1 MDIYYNMRL
10 YKNIILIIISIL
22 VLHGCGTIVSRNETG
37 SLTKINK
44 KLNTITSVEKK
55 VHQNETNKF
64 NLISSFSY
72 GIKYSLDNINTED
85 DYESAVYTSK
95 LLNNRILSISGYPN
109 INDIKSMEEL
119 VDKLKS
125 DMLTQQAEGIAKL
138 EQKDKEIMSL
148 INEKELLIKELE
160 KANNNLS
167 DTALKISSENDKN
180 KVVINE
186 INSYYGL
193 GAVYYGFKRFLTTCF
208 VTILCVIIG
217 YVVLRILATLNPI
230 ASAIFSVIE
239 SVFSYGIR
247 FIKLLAPNS
256 TKISGL
262 SSTIEVNKYKNTLS
276 KVVDSIQVSVQN
288 KEECDVT
295 LCDIKTELSK
305 NMNSDDKIVINEI
318 KNELKW

>member
-1 MDIYYNMRL
+1 MLRRLIYIIFFINIAL
-10 YKNIILIIISIL
+10 YFNI
-22 VLHGCGTIVSRNETG
+22 GCGTIVSKNETG

-44 KLNTITSVEKK
+44 KITLINETEKK
-55 VHQNETNKF
+55 IHQNETNKF
-64 NLISSFSY
+64 NLISNFSY
-72 GIKYSLDNINTED
+72 GIKYSLDNINTEE
-85 DYESAVYTSK
+85 DYDSAVYSSK

-109 INDIKSMEEL
+109 IDDIKSMEDL

-125 DMLTQQAEGIAKL
+125 DILTQQAKGIAEL
-138 EQKDKEIMSL
+138 EKKDKEIM
-148 INEKELLIKELE
+148 ELLDAKEYLEKELE

-167 DTALKISSENDKN
+167 TAAIKISSENDKN
-180 KVVINE
+180 KIVINE

-193 GAVYYGFKRFLTTCF
+193 GAVYYGLKRFLTTCF

-262 SSTIEVNKYKNTLS
+262 SATVEVNKYKNTLS

>member
-1 MDIYYNMRL
+1 MVKKYIF
-10 YKNIILIIISIL
+10 ILIITIPIL
-22 VLHGCGTIVSRNETG
+22 FFNYGCGTVISKNETG
-37 SLTKINK
+37 SITKINK
-44 KLNTITSVEKK
+44 KLTDISAVEKK

-64 NLISSFSY
+64 NLISNFSY
-72 GIKYSLDNINTED
+72 GIKYSLDNINTEE
-85 DYESAVYTSK
+85 DYNSAVYSSK
-95 LLNNRILSISGYPN
+95 LLNNRILSLSGYPN
-109 INDIKSMEEL
+109 IEDIKSMEEL

-125 DMLTQQAEGIAKL
+125 DILTQQAEGIASL
-138 EQKDKEIMSL
+138 EKKDKEIMNL
-148 INEKELLIKELE
+148 LETKEILEKELEI
-160 KANNNLS
+160 ANNKLS

-180 KVVINE
+180 KSIVKE

-193 GAVYYGFKRFLTTCF
+193 GAVYYGLKRFLTTCF

-217 YVVLRILATLNPI
+217 YVILRILATLNPI
-230 ASAIFSVIE
+230 ASAIFSVVE
-239 SVFSYGIR
+239 SIFSYGIK

-276 KVVDSIQVSVQN
+276 KVVDSIQVSAQN
-288 KEECDVT
+288 KEDCNVT

>member
-1 MDIYYNMRL
+1 MIKKFIFL
-10 YKNIILIIISIL
+10 LIIPGFL
-22 VLHGCGTIVSRNETG
+22 LLNGCGTIVSKNETG

-44 KLNTITSVEKK
+44 KLTDITTIEKK

-72 GIKYSLDNINTED
+72 GIKYSLDNINTEE
-85 DYESAVYTSK
+85 DYDSAVYSSK

-109 INDIKSMEEL
+109 IDDIKSMEEL

-125 DMLTQQAEGIAKL
+125 DILTQQAKGIAEL
-138 EQKDKEIMSL
+138 EKKDKEIMA
-148 INEKELLIKELE
+148 LLDNKTYLEKELE
-160 KANNNLS
+160 KANNKLS

-180 KVVINE
+180 KIVINE

-193 GAVYYGFKRFLTTCF
+193 GAVYYGLKRFLTTCF

-230 ASAIFSVIE
+230 ASAIFSVVE
-239 SVFSYGIR
+239 SVFSYGIK

>member
-1 MDIYYNMRL
+1 MIKKFIFL
-10 YKNIILIIISIL
+10 LIIPGFL
-22 VLHGCGTIVSRNETG
+22 LLNGCGTIVSKNETG

-44 KLNTITSVEKK
+44 KLTDITAVEKK

-64 NLISSFSY
+64 NLISNFSY
-72 GIKYSLDNINTED
+72 GIKYSLDNINTEE
-85 DYESAVYTSK
+85 DYESAVYSSK

-109 INDIKSMEEL
+109 INDIKSMEDL

-125 DMLTQQAEGIAKL
+125 DILTQQAKGIAEL
-138 EQKDKEIMSL
+138 EKKDKEIMA
-148 INEKELLIKELE
+148 LLDNKAYLEKELE
-160 KANNNLS
+160 KANNKLS

-180 KVVINE
+180 KIVINE

-193 GAVYYGFKRFLTTCF
+193 GAIYYGLKRFLTTCF

-239 SVFSYGIR
+239 SIFSYGIR

-262 SSTIEVNKYKNTLS
+262 SATVEVNKYKNTLS

>member
-44 KLNTITSVEKK
+44 KLNTITTVEKK

>member
-1 MDIYYNMRL
+1 
-10 YKNIILIIISIL
+10 
-22 VLHGCGTIVSRNETG
+22 
-37 SLTKINK
+37 
-44 KLNTITSVEKK
+44 
-55 VHQNETNKF
+55 
-64 NLISSFSY
+64 
-72 GIKYSLDNINTED
+72 
-85 DYESAVYTSK
+85 
-95 LLNNRILSISGYPN
+95 
-109 INDIKSMEEL
+109 
-119 VDKLKS
+119 
-125 DMLTQQAEGIAKL
+125 MLTQQAEGITKL

-193 GAVYYGFKRFLTTCF
+193 GAVYYGLKRFLTTCF

-230 ASAIFSVIE
+230 ASAVFSVVE
-239 SVFSYGIR
+239 SIFSYGIK

-262 SSTIEVNKYKNTLS
+262 SATVEVNKYKNTLS
-276 KVVDSIQVSVQN
+276 KVVDSIQVSAQN
-288 KEECDVT
+288 KDDCEVT
-295 LCDIKTELSK
+295 LCNIKEELSK

>member
-1 MDIYYNMRL
+1 MRL